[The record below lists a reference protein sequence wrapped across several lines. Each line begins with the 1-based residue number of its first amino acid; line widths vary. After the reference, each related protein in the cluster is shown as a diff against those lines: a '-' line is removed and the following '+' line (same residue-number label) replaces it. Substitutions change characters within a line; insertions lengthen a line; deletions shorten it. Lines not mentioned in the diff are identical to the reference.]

1 MRRETHDKI
10 QITNWI
16 ELKSLG
22 FLRQIF
28 EHKSANFTILPV
40 YNILLLI
47 N

>member
-16 ELKSLG
+16 GLKSLG